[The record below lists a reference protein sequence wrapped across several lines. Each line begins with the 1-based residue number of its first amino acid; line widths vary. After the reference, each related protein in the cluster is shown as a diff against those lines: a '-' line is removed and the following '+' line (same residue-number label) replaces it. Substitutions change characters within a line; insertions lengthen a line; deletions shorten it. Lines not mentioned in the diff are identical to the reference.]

1 VRILFLCHR
10 LPYPPNRGGKIRPF
24 NMIRH
29 LSRNH
34 SVVVASLA
42 ESQAELDAGEP
53 LRSHCAEVL
62 VELLPPATRWRQ
74 AVAALPTSTPS
85 SVAYFSS
92 SRLRTRIAEAARRA
106 PFDAVIVH
114 CAFVAHHVDGIP
126 AGLRVM
132 DYGDL
137 DSAKWAAYA
146 THRSL
151 PLSLGYAL
159 ESRKLRAHERRLA
172 ARFDQCTVTTQGER
186 DEFLALQVDR
196 PCTVIPNG
204 VDAGHFSRGT
214 EASAAAGATSLV
226 FLGRFDYFPNI
237 DGARYFAEEI
247 FSEVRRRVPGCTLQI
262 VGANPARVV
271 QQLGERPGVQVC
283 ANVPDV
289 RPYLQGAAV
298 SVAPL
303 RIARGTQNKILE
315 SMAMGVPVVSTRQ
328 AARGIQAVPGEHLL
342 VAEGPRDFAESVT
355 RLLQEPGLR
364 ATLTLAAREQIAR
377 THHWPASMSILDDV
391 LAGRRSSAPASP
403 QPAS

>member
-1 VRILFLCHR
+1 MRILFVCHR

-29 LSRNH
+29 LSRQH
-34 SVVVASLA
+34 SVVVATLA
-42 ESQAELDAGEP
+42 ESPAELDAGQP

-62 VELLPPATRWRQ
+62 VELLPPTTRWRQ
-74 AVAALPTSTPS
+74 AVAALPTATPS

-92 SRLRTRIAEAARRA
+92 ARLRARIAEAARHA
-106 PFDAVIVH
+106 PFDAIIVH

-146 THRSL
+146 SHRAL

-172 ARFDQCTVTTQGER
+172 TRFDQCTVTTQGER

-204 VDAGHFSRGT
+204 VDAGHFSPAPEAATGT
-214 EASAAAGATSLV
+214 TSLV

-247 FSEVRRRVPGCTLQI
+247 FPEVRRRVPGCTLQI
-262 VGANPARVV
+262 VGANPAKVV
-271 QQLGERPGVQVC
+271 RELASRPGVQVC

-289 RPYLQGAAV
+289 RPFLQGAAV

-315 SMAMGVPVVSTRQ
+315 SMAMGVPVVATRQ
-328 AARGIQAVPGEHLL
+328 AARGIQAVAGEHLL
-342 VAEGPRDFAESVT
+342 VADGPKDFAESVT
-355 RLLQEPGLR
+355 RLLQAPGLR
-364 ATLTLAAREQIAR
+364 ATLTRAAREQIAR
-377 THHWPASMSILDDV
+377 THHWPASMAILDEV
-391 LAGRRSSAPASP
+391 LTAQRASEAASTRPAS
-403 QPAS
+403 